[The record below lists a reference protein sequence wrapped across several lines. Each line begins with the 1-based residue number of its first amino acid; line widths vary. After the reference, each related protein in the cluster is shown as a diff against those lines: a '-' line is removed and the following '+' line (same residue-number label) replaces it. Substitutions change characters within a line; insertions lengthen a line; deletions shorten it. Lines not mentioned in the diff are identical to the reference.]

1 MTIVIARTATPEGQ
15 AAFDVGLS
23 EATRRNE
30 DAVIFHLGGDAS
42 DLEATELG
50 GVPVSHR
57 TPDARGHDAVGD
69 LLDAA
74 EEVDASL
81 IVVGVKHRSPMGK
94 LLLGSAAQ
102 QILLEAAAPVL
113 AVKPPRG

>member
-1 MTIVIARTATPEGQ
+1 MTIMIARAATDEGQ
-15 AAFDVGLS
+15 AALEAGLA
-23 EATRRNE
+23 EAALRGE
-30 DAVIFHLGGDAS
+30 DAVIFHLGGDDS
-42 DLEATELG
+42 DAEAAELQ

-57 TPDARGHDAVGD
+57 TPDGRSRDAVGD

-74 EEVDASL
+74 EQVDASL
-81 IVVGVKHRSPMGK
+81 IVVGVRHRSPMGK

>member
-1 MTIVIARTATPEGQ
+1 MTVMIARADTPEGQ
-15 AAFDVGLS
+15 AAFDAGLT
-23 EATRRNE
+23 EASRRNE
-30 DAVIFHLGGDAS
+30 DAVIFHLGGDVS
-42 DLEATELG
+42 DIEATEVN
-50 GVPVSHR
+50 GVRVTHR
-57 TPDARGHDAVGD
+57 TPDARSRDATGD
-69 LLDAA
+69 LLDVA